1 VLANGIR
8 DRAGKLLIPPRI
20 YDLAGYRRT
29 ISKLRELSP
38 ELLLTAHYPLMG
50 RAEAAE
56 FLDLC
61 DAFCDDAVRVTRAA
75 CSGGVPTLK
84 DLVAALDEQLGP
96 YPEFVAELAAIGRSA
111 LAAV

>member
-29 ISKLRELSP
+29 ISTLRELSP

-61 DAFCDDAVRVTRAA
+61 DAFCDDAVRVTRAV
-75 CSGGVPTLK
+75 CGDGVPTLK

-96 YPEFVAELAAIGRSA
+96 YPEFVAELAAIARSA